1 MPTQL
6 HIALQHHYAGEDGV
20 VEAWVDGFR
29 ADVLRDDVIYEIQ
42 TASIASLRRKL
53 EVLCKKHTVVLVCPQ
68 ALSKTIVRIDPDSGE
83 ILSERRS
90 PKHGDMPHVLPE
102 LMSVAELLKGKKLSL
117 EIALT
122 VERELRS
129 ADGRGSWRRGGVS
142 VIGHELVEVRETRR
156 FDAPADFLALLPDD
170 LARKFTVAELA
181 EALRLTARMGG
192 RAAYALRKM
201 GAIRHVGKRG
211 NAFVYERKRVR
222 PASR

>member
-1 MPTQL
+1 M
-6 HIALQHHYAGEDGV
+6 
-20 VEAWVDGFR
+20 
-29 ADVLRDDVIYEIQ
+29 
-42 TASIASLRRKL
+42 
-53 EVLCKKHTVVLVCPQ
+53 
-68 ALSKTIVRIDPDSGE
+68 
-83 ILSERRS
+83 
-90 PKHGDMPHVLPE
+90 
-102 LMSVAELLKGKKLSL
+102 
-117 EIALT
+117 
-122 VERELRS
+122 
-129 ADGRGSWRRGGVS
+129 S